1 MKSSKFTYL
10 LVVGLSLT
18 FAVVGCKKK
27 PVYATT
33 LWGSRVGTL
42 KDQPLM
48 PPSQPIGDGGGAIS
62 GTGTG
67 TGIPMGSG
75 HMGYQENATMFEAQT
90 VYFDFDSAVVKT
102 GEKSKIEAV
111 AAHLQSNPAQAVRV
125 EGNCDERG
133 TEEYN
138 RALGERRAL
147 GVREALVGLGITP
160 DRVDTISYGE
170 DKPAVPGHTAAAW
183 SKNRR
188 GVFVLLSPPQ

>member
-27 PVYATT
+27 PVYPTT
-33 LWGSRVGTL
+33 LWGSKVGTPY
-42 KDQPLM
+42 DQQSM
-48 PPSQPIGDGGGAIS
+48 PPTMPIVGGGGAIS
-62 GTGTG
+62 GPGMG
-67 TGIPMGSG
+67 TGIPMGPG

>member
-1 MKSSKFTYL
+1 MKMMKLTYL
-10 LVVGLSLT
+10 LA
-18 FAVVGCKKK
+18 FALAVTLADTGCKNHR
-27 PVYATT
+27 PV
-33 LWGSRVGTL
+33 RVTQIPGRSSMVGEPGVGGT
-42 KDQPLM
+42 M
-48 PPSQPIGDGGGAIS
+48 NVGDTGGGSTAS
-62 GTGTG
+62 LD
-67 TGIPMGSG
+67 
-75 HMGYQENATMFEAQT
+75 EFEGMIKDPGALAAYT
-90 VYFDFDSAVVKT
+90 AYFAYDSAAVRNSE
-102 GEKSKIEAV
+102 GSKIQAV
-111 AAHLQSNPAQAVRV
+111 ASALNSDSSAKLLI

>member
-48 PPSQPIGDGGGAIS
+48 PPSPPIVDGVGPINGKDS
-62 GTGTG
+62 
-67 TGIPMGSG
+67 GIPMGPG

>member
-18 FAVVGCKKK
+18 FAVVGCKKR
-27 PVYATT
+27 PVYPTT
-33 LWGSRVGTL
+33 LWGSTVGTL

-62 GTGTG
+62 GTGMG
-67 TGIPMGSG
+67 TGIPMGPG
-75 HMGYQENATMFEAQT
+75 HMGYHENATMFEAQT

-102 GEKSKIEAV
+102 GEKSKIETV

-138 RALGERRAL
+138 RALGERRAQA
-147 GVREALVGLGITP
+147 VREALVGLGITP